1 MGCDIHVCAERRDG
15 DRWVHVPMEAE
26 PFSNRNYR
34 VFGFLANV
42 RNYSVVPPIA
52 MPRGFPEDA
61 SEDARKDYTHW
72 DWDAHTPSWL
82 TVEELTN
89 YDYDQTIEDRR
100 YIRQEGPNYF
110 NGAATCEPGD
120 GERMPLREFLGE
132 QFFSDLTAL
141 KESGAERVVFWF
153 DN

>member
-15 DRWVHVPMEAE
+15 DRWVHVSIEAE
-26 PFSNRNYR
+26 PFSNRNYC

-42 RNYSVVPPIA
+42 RNYFAVQPIA
-52 MPRGFPEDA
+52 TPRGFPADA
-61 SEDARKDYTHW
+61 SDYARDDYEYYAC
-72 DWDAHTPSWL
+72 DVHTPSWL
-82 TVEELTN
+82 MVEELTN

-110 NGAATCEPGD
+110 NGAATCELGA
-120 GERMPLREFLGE
+120 GKRVPLREFLGE
-132 QFFSDLTAL
+132 KFFGDLAAL
-141 KESGAERVVFWF
+141 SEAGAERVVFWF